1 MAFEI
6 TDVSLNDMQSAARRT
21 RVRSPEVQQL
31 VDAVEALKPGAA
43 KAVTLPEGMTAA
55 KARTKLTRAAQIA
68 GVKLRTTV
76 GDDGRLYFTLRS
88 EKGSRT
94 RSRTA

>member
-55 KARTKLTRAAQIA
+55 KLRTKVARAAQIA
-68 GVKLRTTV
+68 GVRLRTTV
-76 GDDGRLYFTLRS
+76 GDDGRLYFALA
-88 EKGSRT
+88 EKGPRT
-94 RSRTA
+94 RAHTT